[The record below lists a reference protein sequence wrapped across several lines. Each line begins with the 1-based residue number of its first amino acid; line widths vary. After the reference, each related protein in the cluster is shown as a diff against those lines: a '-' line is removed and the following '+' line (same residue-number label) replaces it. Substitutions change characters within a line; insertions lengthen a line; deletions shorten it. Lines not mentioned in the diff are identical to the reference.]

1 MGKAENLRSERCA
14 DADLLRIIA
23 CFFVVM
29 LHSCGAG
36 SPAAVIMN
44 SITRFSVPVFVM
56 ISGRF
61 CLRSDNNPGHY
72 LKKCG
77 RLMLTFLLWSA
88 VYMLLDG
95 DFCGNAG
102 FWGAAG
108 ALLTGPQHFWY
119 IYAAM
124 ALYLSAPIL
133 QAFCRNA
140 DKRLTGYFLLLTFL
154 LGSVVNTLLAAGSA
168 PLLKTIMAEMKAEKM
183 LGFLCLFVFGYYC
196 DRFGLEKRQ
205 RTALYILGGAGL
217 VCTAAG
223 TLLMPLDT
231 GGYDVLLFGFFTPN
245 VLLYSAAV
253 YVAVTE
259 LYKKHPAGERARRFI
274 SGLAECSFGV
284 YLLHVLVLRD
294 VVEAAGFWA
303 ALPVWISILLR
314 SAAAF
319 CLTAAA
325 VYLLRKIKFMRAV
338 T

>member
-1 MGKAENLRSERCA
+1 MDKTENLRSGRCA

-36 SPAAVIMN
+36 SPTAVIMN

-61 CLRSDNNPGHY
+61 CLSADNTPGHY

-88 VYMLLDG
+88 LYLLVDG
-95 DFCGNAG
+95 DFSGNAG
-102 FWGAAG
+102 FWGVTC
-108 ALLTGPQHFWY
+108 ALLAGPQHFWY

-133 QAFCRNA
+133 RVFCRNA
-140 DKRLTGYFLLLTFL
+140 DKKLIGYFLLLTFL
-154 LGSVVNTLLAAGSA
+154 FGSVVNTLLAAGSV

-183 LGFLCLFVFGYYC
+183 LGFLCLFVFGFYFE
-196 DRFGLEKRQ
+196 RFGLEKKQ
-205 RTALYILGGAGL
+205 RTALYVLGGAG
-217 VCTAAG
+217 VVITAAG
-223 TLLMPLDT
+223 TLLMPLNT

-284 YLLHVLVLRD
+284 YLLHVLVLRN

-303 ALPVWISILLR
+303 AMPVWISIILR

-325 VYLLRKIKFMRAV
+325 VYLLRKIRFMRAV

>member
-1 MGKAENLRSERCA
+1 MEKTKNLRSARCA
-14 DADLLRIIA
+14 DADLLRIVA

-140 DKRLTGYFLLLTFL
+140 DKKQLGYFLLLTFL
-154 LGSVVNTLLAAGSA
+154 FGSVVSTALRTSHFGLLGTVI
-168 PLLKTIMAEMKAEKM
+168 KEMKAETE
-183 LGFLCLFVFGYYC
+183 LGFVCAFAFGYYYNT
-196 DRFGLEKRQ
+196 FGLGKGW
-205 RTALYILGGAGL
+205 RTALYVLGAAGL

-294 VVEAAGFWA
+294 VVETAGFWA